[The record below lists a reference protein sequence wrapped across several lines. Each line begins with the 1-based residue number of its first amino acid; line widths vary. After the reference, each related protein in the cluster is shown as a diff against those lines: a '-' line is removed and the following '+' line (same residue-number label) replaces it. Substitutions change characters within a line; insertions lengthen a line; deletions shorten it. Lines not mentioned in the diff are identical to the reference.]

1 MTPTRRVATAAL
13 GVVVALCCAFATYVV
28 HRVFVGTEVGQTAD
42 QALME
47 KAAALPVAVA
57 HAAESVLSLFTIPFV
72 LAVCAVPP
80 LVAVLRRSP
89 WHAVA
94 ALVLVGGANIS
105 TQVLKDHVFE
115 RPDLLA
121 LGAPNS
127 LPSGHTTV
135 VASVVLGL
143 LLIIPSAWR
152 RPAAVVGLT
161 ATLLVGLAT
170 IVAGWHRLSDVA
182 AALLVSLAW
191 TGVVLVVVALRPM
204 PSPVAVPVADNA
216 AQPAAARGA
225 DPEAPTARL
234 PVRR

>member
-13 GVVVALCCAFATYVV
+13 GVVVALCCAFATYVI
-28 HRVFVGTEVGQTAD
+28 HRVFVGTEVGQSAD
-42 QALME
+42 QALLE
-47 KAAALPVAVA
+47 QAAALPVAVA
-57 HAAESVLSLFTIPFV
+57 HASESVLSLFTIPFV

-94 ALVLVGGANIS
+94 ALVLVGGANIT
-105 TQVLKDHVFE
+105 TQVLKDHVFQ

-135 VASVVLGL
+135 VASVMLGL
-143 LLIIPSAWR
+143 LLIVPSAWR

-170 IVAGWHRLSDVA
+170 IVAGWHRPSDVA

-191 TGVVLVVVALRPM
+191 TGVVLVVMALRPM
-204 PSPVAVPVADNA
+204 RSPAVLPVADYPTDRVA
-216 AQPAAARGA
+216 VRRD
-225 DPEAPTARL
+225 DPEAATTRL

>member
-57 HAAESVLSLFTIPFV
+57 HAAESVLSLFTIPIV

-94 ALVLVGGANIS
+94 ALVLVGGANIT

-135 VASVVLGL
+135 VASVMLGL
-143 LLIIPSAWR
+143 LLIVPSAWR

-161 ATLLVGLAT
+161 STLLVGLAT

-191 TGVVLVVVALRPM
+191 TGVVLVVMALRPT
-204 PSPVAVPVADNA
+204 PSPVGVPVAD
-216 AQPAAARGA
+216 PAGPATARRA
-225 DPEAPTARL
+225 DPEAPTTRL

>member
-57 HAAESVLSLFTIPFV
+57 HAAESVLSLFTVPVV

-152 RPAAVVGLT
+152 RPAAVVGLA

-225 DPEAPTARL
+225 EPEAPTARL

>member
-1 MTPTRRVATAAL
+1 MSPTRRVATAAL

-57 HAAESVLSLFTIPFV
+57 HAAESVLSLFTIPVV

-94 ALVLVGGANIS
+94 ALVLVGGANIT

-127 LPSGHTTV
+127 LPSGHSTV
-135 VASVVLGL
+135 VASVMLGL
-143 LLIIPSAWR
+143 LLIVPPAWR
-152 RPAAVVGLT
+152 RPAVVVGLT

-204 PSPVAVPVADNA
+204 PSPVAAPVADDA

-225 DPEAPTARL
+225 DPEAATTRL

>member
-13 GVVVALCCAFATYVV
+13 GVVVALCGAFATYVV

-57 HAAESVLSLFTIPFV
+57 HVAESVLSLFTIPFV

-80 LVAVLRRSP
+80 LVAALRRSP

-94 ALVLVGGANIS
+94 ALVLVGGANIT

-135 VASVVLGL
+135 VASVMLGL
-143 LLIIPSAWR
+143 LLIVPSAWR
-152 RPAAVVGLT
+152 RPVAVAGTT

-191 TGVVLVVVALRPM
+191 TGVVLVVTALRPM
-204 PSPVAVPVADNA
+204 PSPVAVPVADRA
-216 AQPAAARGA
+216 AGPATARAAGT
-225 DPEAPTARL
+225 EAPTTRL

>member
-1 MTPTRRVATAAL
+1 MTATRRVVTGAL
-13 GVVVALCCAFATYVV
+13 GLLVALGCAFATYVV
-28 HRVFVGTEVGQTAD
+28 HRVFVGTEVGQAAD

-47 KAAALPVAVA
+47 RAAALPVAVA
-57 HAAESVLSLFTIPFV
+57 HGAESMLSLFTVPV
-72 LAVCAVPP
+72 VVAACAVPP
-80 LVAVLRRSP
+80 LVALLRRSP

-94 ALVLVGGANIS
+94 ALVLVGGANIT

-135 VASVVLGL
+135 VASVVLAL
-143 LLIIPSAWR
+143 LLIVPVAWR
-152 RPAAVVGLT
+152 RPVAVVGLA

-170 IVAGWHRLSDVA
+170 VVAGWHRLSDVA

-191 TGVVLVVVALRPM
+191 FGLALVVMALRPQQTTAAVH
-204 PSPVAVPVADNA
+204 VAET
-216 AQPAAARGA
+216 PAASTV
-225 DPEAPTARL
+225 DPAAPTARL